1 MVLQSFTATNAM
13 YVSGLAKLELS
24 LFYDDF
30 STDPPTRKLAVQG
43 SEGPFAFPIIE
54 PGIEDIQAIGT
65 LLDRS
70 PIATLIPPK
79 AIAALLMVD
88 F

>member
-1 MVLQSFTATNAM
+1 M